1 MSSLYK
7 LFSKVLTRRLIKNLD
22 EQQPCEQAGFRTGL
36 SIADHIQT
44 INQVIEKVQEFNL
57 PLYMAFV
64 DYSKAFDSVEHY
76 KSFML
81 CKTKVWKSSTSGSW
95 RFVYAEHRKSE
106 D

>member
-22 EQQPCEQAGFRTGL
+22 EQQPCEQAGFRTGF
-36 SIADHIQT
+36 STADHIQT

-64 DYSKAFDSVEHY
+64 DYSKAFDSIEHSIVLQALQNQGVEA
-76 KSFML
+76 K
-81 CKTKVWKSSTSGSW
+81 
-95 RFVYAEHRKSE
+95 
-106 D
+106 